1 METTA
6 LLTDNKLSQDEAGA
20 AEKRRARYPTKP
32 ANRNLGEM
40 PSFEDITHANYSD
53 LVPAPVAAR
62 RKAASGASQ
71 IEPPRGLFTRCASVH
86 VDFHAHRHFE
96 NLRCFPGHLSLP

>member
-40 PSFEDITHANYSD
+40 LSFEDIRHAN
-53 LVPAPVAAR
+53 
-62 RKAASGASQ
+62 
-71 IEPPRGLFTRCASVH
+71 
-86 VDFHAHRHFE
+86 
-96 NLRCFPGHLSLP
+96 